1 MIGYNVVKSE
11 HDFANCIER
20 NKYMYNKTY
29 LKVEIEI
36 FVMYHVRMCYSL
48 WLILINQIEEV
59 ILQMNWLPFIF

>member
-48 WLILINQIEEV
+48 
-59 ILQMNWLPFIF
+59 